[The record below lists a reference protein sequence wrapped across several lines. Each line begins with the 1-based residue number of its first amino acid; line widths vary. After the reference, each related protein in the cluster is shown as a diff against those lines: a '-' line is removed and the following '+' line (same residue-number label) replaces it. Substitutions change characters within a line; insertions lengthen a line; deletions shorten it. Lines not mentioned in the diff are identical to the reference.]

1 MGVKSTRSASYWGR
15 TVASKHLF
23 SHLALAG
30 LVGLVATSAACG
42 GARRFPARD
51 AMWKDA
57 DERPFSPAPREYV
70 SPFAWDGANQM
81 VFRPISRFFAVDP
94 AGRATNVNAFD
105 EVPDS
110 SWFVNRLGKAPMTLE
125 EIARG
130 ACDDKVLD
138 VEGQDGSW
146 IIDQGKPN
154 GFNPGFRVNIP
165 GIGKF
170 MLKADPQTEP
180 DRATGA
186 TTVAARLYHAAGY
199 YSPCDS
205 VVYFRPSILKLRP
218 GLTVTDNSGVSKP
231 FDEAA
236 LKKLLEGASHR
247 NGLVRMV
254 ASKWLPGKPL
264 GPYRYDG
271 IRDDDP
277 NDVVPH
283 EDRREL
289 RGARILAAW
298 LNHFDSREQNTMDV
312 FMPASKEK
320 DKKDGPGYVRHY
332 ILDLG
337 DCFGSVWSWDEI
349 SRRLGFAY
357 YLDIPYLAED
367 FVTFGVNERP
377 WERARRDA
385 GIFNYFS
392 ARDFD
397 PDLWRG
403 GYPNP
408 AFVRMTEDD
417 AAWMARILARF
428 SDDTVAAAVGT
439 GQYDAPTERYLIATL
454 ALRRDVI
461 LRRYLTR
468 LSPLADVHIRD
479 GELCAVDLA
488 RSAHI
493 VADDIRAYGA
503 RLFPAMAKDPVGS
516 LPTTG
521 KPEGR
526 VCVKLPRL
534 GESSAA
540 DDDPSR
546 YSVVELVTASAPGPL
561 RAHVVDL
568 GPQRGLL
575 LVGLERPTK
584 PFAPPSPPPSPSP

>member
-1 MGVKSTRSASYWGR
+1 VASDRTLRSAAR
-15 TVASKHLF
+15 AF
-23 SHLALAG
+23 LALAAAST
-30 LVGLVATSAACG
+30 LLACG
-42 GARRFPARD
+42 AAIRPFPAREPM
-51 AMWKDA
+51 ARDA
-57 DERPFSPAPREYV
+57 DEKPFFPPPKEYD

-94 AGRATNVNAFD
+94 AGRAVNVNAFD

-110 SWFVNRLGKAPMTLE
+110 SWFQNRIGKSPMTAE
-125 EIARG
+125 ELAKG

-138 VEGQDGSW
+138 VNAADGTW

-170 MLKADPQTEP
+170 MLKADPASEP

-186 TTVAARLYHAAGY
+186 TTIAARLYHAAGY

-205 VVYFRPSILKLRP
+205 VVYFRPAILKLRP
-218 GLTVTDNSGVSKP
+218 GLTVTDNSGVAKP

-236 LKKLLEGASHR
+236 LAKLLEGASHR
-247 NGLVRMV
+247 DGLVRMV

-271 IRDDDP
+271 TRDDDP

-289 RGARILAAW
+289 RGGRILAAW

-312 FMPASKEK
+312 FMPASKSA
-320 DKKDGPGYVRHY
+320 KDGPGYVRHY

-357 YLDIPYLAED
+357 YLDLPYLAED
-367 FVTFGVNERP
+367 FVTFGAVERP

-385 GIFNYFS
+385 GIFNYFG

-428 SDDTVAAAVGT
+428 TDEDIAAAVGT
-439 GQYDAPTERYLIATL
+439 AQYDAVSARYLVQTL

-468 LSPLADVHIRD
+468 LSPLADVHLD
-479 GELCAVDLA
+479 GDRLCAVDLA
-488 RSAHI
+488 RAAHV
-493 VADDIRAYGA
+493 VADDLRAYKANVLRATGGA
-503 RLFPAMAKDPVGS
+503 AAALAFEGRPD
-516 LPTTG
+516 
-521 KPEGR
+521 GR
-526 VCVKLPRL
+526 VCVRVPRL
-534 GESSAA
+534 ATSESAPDS
-540 DDDPSR
+540 DPSR
-546 YSVVELVTASAPGPL
+546 YGVVELFTATAPAPL

-568 GPQRGLL
+568 GAQRGYM
-575 LVGLERPTK
+575 LVGLERP
-584 PFAPPSPPPSPSP
+584 APGTAAP

>member
-1 MGVKSTRSASYWGR
+1 MASDRTSRSSLRPRAR
-15 TVASKHLF
+15 AVF
-23 SHLALAG
+23 ALAA
-30 LVGLVATSAACG
+30 LTATSTLLACG
-42 GARRFPARD
+42 GGIRPFPAKEPMTRD
-51 AMWKDA
+51 AD
-57 DERPFSPAPREYV
+57 DTPFSPPPREYD
-70 SPFAWDGANQM
+70 SPFAWDGANQL

-94 AGRATNVNAFD
+94 AGRAVNVNAFD

-110 SWFVNRLGKAPMTLE
+110 SWFRNRIGKAPMTAA
-125 EIARG
+125 EIAKG

-138 VEGQDGSW
+138 VNAADGTW

-170 MLKADPQTEP
+170 MLKADPASEP

-186 TTVAARLYHAAGY
+186 TTVAARFYHAAGY
-199 YSPCDS
+199 FSPCDS

-218 GLTVTDNSGVSKP
+218 GLTVTDNSGVAKP

-247 NGLVRMV
+247 DGLVRMV

-271 IRDDDP
+271 TRDDDP
-277 NDVVPH
+277 NDVVLH

-289 RGARILAAW
+289 RGGRILAAW

-312 FMPASKEK
+312 FMPVPG
-320 DKKDGPGYVRHY
+320 KKDGPGYVRHY

-337 DCFGSVWSWDEI
+337 DCFGSVWNWDEI

-367 FVTFGVNERP
+367 FVTFGAVERP
-377 WERARRDA
+377 WERARREA

-397 PDLWRG
+397 PELWRG

-417 AAWMARILARF
+417 AAWMARILSRF
-428 SDDTVAAAVGT
+428 SDEDIAAAVGT
-439 GQYDAPTERYLIATL
+439 AQYDAVSSRYLIETL
-454 ALRRDVI
+454 SLRRDVI

-468 LSPLADVHIRD
+468 LSPLADVHVEGDR
-479 GELCAVDLA
+479 LCAVDLA
-488 RSAHI
+488 RAAHV
-493 VADDIRAYGA
+493 VADDLRAYKARVVHGGGA
-503 RLFPAMAKDPVGS
+503 GLVALGIEGR
-516 LPTTG
+516 
-521 KPEGR
+521 PEGR
-526 VCVKLPRL
+526 VCVSLPRL
-534 GESSAA
+534 ATSADA
-540 DDDPSR
+540 PDTDPSR
-546 YSVVELVTASAPGPL
+546 YGVVEITTATAPAPL

-568 GPQRGLL
+568 GATRGYM
-575 LVGLERPTK
+575 LVGLERP
-584 PFAPPSPPPSPSP
+584 APGTPSP

>member
-1 MGVKSTRSASYWGR
+1 MVVRSTRSASCWGP
-15 TVASKHLF
+15 TVASERPLPVRLPR
-23 SHLALAG
+23 SVALIVAAA
-30 LVGLVATSAACG
+30 LVVACG
-42 GARRFPARD
+42 GGLRRFPARD
-51 AMWKDA
+51 AMWHDTDDK
-57 DERPFSPAPREYV
+57 PFAPAPKEYV
-70 SPFAWDGANQM
+70 SPFAWDGANQL
-81 VFRPISRFFAVDP
+81 VFRPMSRFFAVDP
-94 AGRATNVNAFD
+94 AGRAVNVNAFD

-110 SWFVNRLGKAPMTLE
+110 SWFQNRIGRTPMTSE

-138 VEGQDGSW
+138 VDAKDGTW

-170 MLKADPQTEP
+170 MLKADPKPEP

-199 YSPCDS
+199 YAPCDS
-205 VVYFRPSILKLRP
+205 VVYFRPSILKLNP

-231 FDEAA
+231 FDEPA
-236 LKKLLEGASHR
+236 LAKLLESASHR
-247 NGLVRMV
+247 DGLVRMV

-271 IRDDDP
+271 TRSDDP
-277 NDVVPH
+277 NDVIPH

-289 RGARILAAW
+289 RGGRVLAAW

-312 FMPASKEK
+312 FMPASK

-337 DCFGSVWSWDEI
+337 DCFGSVWNWDEI

-367 FVTFGVNERP
+367 FVTFGAVERP
-377 WERARRDA
+377 WERARRD
-385 GIFNYFS
+385 GGLFNYFS

-397 PDLWRG
+397 PEYWRG

-428 SDDTVAAAVGT
+428 SDETISAAVAT
-439 GQYDAPTERYLIATL
+439 AQYDPASARYLTETL

-468 LSPLADVHIRD
+468 LSPLADVRIHE

-493 VADDIRAYGA
+493 VADDHRAYGA
-503 RLFPAMAKDPVGS
+503 RRYRGADGAADGS
-516 LPTTG
+516 LPVVG
-521 KPEGR
+521 KPDGR
-526 VCVKLPRL
+526 VCVRLPRV
-534 GESSAA
+534 GDGAGA
-540 DDDPSR
+540 DDDPAR
-546 YSVVELVTASAPGPL
+546 YSVVEIVTASAPGPL

-568 GPQRGLL
+568 GAERGLL
-575 LVGLERPTK
+575 VTGLERPVRPTV
-584 PFAPPSPPPSPSP
+584 SP

>member
-1 MGVKSTRSASYWGR
+1 MRLILARAARAALPLCALPLLMG
-15 TVASKHLF
+15 
-23 SHLALAG
+23 
-30 LVGLVATSAACG
+30 ACSD
-42 GARRFPARD
+42 AVRRFPVKGPMARD
-51 AMWKDA
+51 A
-57 DERPFSPAPREYV
+57 DEAPFLPAPEEYQ
-70 SPFAWDGANQM
+70 SPFAWDGANQL

-94 AGRATNVNAFD
+94 AGRAANVNAFD

-110 SWFVNRLGKAPMTLE
+110 SWFQNRIGRAPMTRE
-125 EIARG
+125 EIAKG
-130 ACDDKVLD
+130 ACDEHTLD
-138 VEGQDGSW
+138 VNAADGAW
-146 IIDQGKPN
+146 TIDQGKPN

-165 GIGKF
+165 GVGKF
-170 MLKADPQTEP
+170 MLKADPAPEP

-186 TTVAARLYHAAGY
+186 TTVAARFYHAVGFF
-199 YSPCDS
+199 SPCDS
-205 VVYFRPSILKLRP
+205 VVYFRPKILTLKP
-218 GLTVTDNSGVSKP
+218 GLTVTDNSGVAKP

-236 LKKLLEGASHR
+236 LAKLLEGASHR
-247 NGLVRMV
+247 GGLVRMV

-271 IRDDDP
+271 VRSDDP

-283 EDRREL
+283 EERREL

-312 FMPASKEK
+312 FLPASAEAHGS
-320 DKKDGPGYVRHY
+320 KKDGPGFVRHY

-357 YLDIPYLAED
+357 YLDFPYVAED
-367 FVTFGVNERP
+367 FVTFGTVERP

-397 PDLWRG
+397 PELWRG

-408 AFVRMTEDD
+408 AFARMTESD

-428 SDDTVAAAVGT
+428 DDDAIAAAVAT
-439 GQYDAPTERYLIATL
+439 AQYDSASARYLSQTL

-468 LSPLADVHIRD
+468 LSPLADVRVER
-479 GELCAVDLA
+479 GQLCATDLA
-488 RSAHI
+488 RRAHI
-493 VADDIRAYGA
+493 TADELGAYRARVLRADGTPDADLTTVAGPDGQ
-503 RLFPAMAKDPVGS
+503 L
-516 LPTTG
+516 
-521 KPEGR
+521 
-526 VCVKLPRL
+526 CVHLPR
-534 GESSAA
+534 ATAPA
-540 DDDPSR
+540 DVPDSDPSR
-546 YSVVELVTASAPGPL
+546 YTVIELVTASAPGPL

-568 GPQRGLL
+568 GSARGHL
-575 LVGLERPTK
+575 LVGLERTPTV
-584 PFAPPSPPPSPSP
+584 ARAL

>member
-1 MGVKSTRSASYWGR
+1 
-15 TVASKHLF
+15 VAFRRKNSR
-23 SHLALAG
+23 LALAALG
-30 LVGLVATSAACG
+30 ALVAAAPLACG
-42 GARRFPARD
+42 GAVRRFPAKEP
-51 AMWKDA
+51 MWRDA
-57 DERPFSPAPREYV
+57 DERPFAPAPREYV

-81 VFRPISRFFAVDP
+81 VFRPMSRFFAVDP

-110 SWFVNRLGKAPMTLE
+110 SWFQNRIGKTPMTPE
-125 EIARG
+125 QIARG

-138 VEGQDGSW
+138 TAAADGTW

-170 MLKADPQTEP
+170 MLKADPLTEP

-231 FDEAA
+231 FDDAA
-236 LKKLLEGASHR
+236 LEKLLESASHR

-271 IRDDDP
+271 TREDDP
-277 NDVVPH
+277 NDVIPH

-289 RGARILAAW
+289 RGGRVLAAW

-312 FMPASKEK
+312 FMAADKE
-320 DKKDGPGYVRHY
+320 KKDGPGYVRHY

-337 DCFGSVWSWDEI
+337 DCFGSVWNWDEI

-377 WERARRDA
+377 WERARRDG

-417 AAWMARILARF
+417 AAWMARIVARF
-428 SDDTVAAAVGT
+428 TDEALAAAVGT
-439 GQYDAPTERYLIATL
+439 AKYDAPSERYLTATL

-468 LSPLADVHIRD
+468 LSPLADVHVQGD
-479 GELCAVDLA
+479 ELCAVDLA
-488 RSAHI
+488 RSAHV
-493 VADDIRAYGA
+493 VADDVRAYGA
-503 RLFPAMAKDPVGS
+503 RFYAGKDGSPVTAITPSGR
-516 LPTTG
+516 
-521 KPEGR
+521 PEGR
-526 VCVKLPRL
+526 VCVKLPRV
-534 GESSAA
+534 GPSGAP

-546 YSVVELVTASAPGPL
+546 YGVVEIVTASASGPL
-561 RAHVVDL
+561 RAHTVDL
-568 GPQRGLL
+568 GPERGLL
-575 LVGLERPTK
+575 LVGLERPAK
-584 PFAPPSPPPSPSP
+584 PTSPP